1 MNKAIKILRK
11 LGFHIYKYGSIAKFM
26 TFIYSWMNMEVYWV
40 LKEQDGYW
48 VVNCGDIERLN
59 QINKMRNKKKIRI
72 RDLNNSC
79 VFRHPKKT
87 WGKLKVI
94 SK

>member
-11 LGFHIYKYGSIAKFM
+11 LGFHIYKYRLIAKLM

-59 QINKMRNKKKIRI
+59 QINKMRNKKKIRV

-79 VFRHPKKT
+79 TFRHPKKA
-87 WGKLKVI
+87 WSKLKVI